1 MAHGPLESI
10 RVLDF
15 SQVIAGPYGCM
26 TLADLGA
33 EVIKIEPPGGEQ
45 WRLTGRFL
53 PTESKGYQALN
64 RGKRSLVLDLETPRA
79 QEIVHRLIPSTDV
92 VVVNFRPDVP
102 ARLRID
108 YETLRAIRPD
118 LIYVANT
125 AFGAKGT
132 DALKPGYDIVAQAVT
147 GLMVTGGKLDRN
159 GTPRP
164 LAPPIADFATGLA
177 LACGV
182 CAALYHRAQTGQGQL
197 VETSLLATSLA
208 LQSYTVMENPAA
220 DERRNRVREARLA
233 RQRAGASFGELVDM
247 RRPPA
252 GGMFYRA
259 YLTKDGAIAIGA
271 LSASLRAKVR
281 SALEIDFL
289 GQDDP
294 AYDPYDAGFR
304 DRARAAAERAEEVIG
319 SRTTA
324 EWLAIFARE
333 GVPAGEVK
341 FPEDMADDS
350 QVTANDMMV
359 DLVHAVSG
367 PQRAVGPTIRLGGF
381 PQGKLDASPGL
392 GAHTNE
398 ILAEIGYAP
407 DEIAALRAAGAAG

>member
-1 MAHGPLESI
+1 MADGPLQGI

-33 EVIKIEPPGGEQ
+33 HVIKIEPPGGEQ
-45 WRLTGRFL
+45 WRLTARFH

-64 RGKRSLVLDLETPRA
+64 RGKRSLVLDLERPRA
-79 QEIVHRLIPSTDV
+79 QEVVHRLIPSTDV

-108 YETLRAIRPD
+108 YETLRAVRPD
-118 LIYVANT
+118 LIYVSNT
-125 AFGAKGT
+125 AFGPQGP

-147 GLMVTGGKLDRN
+147 GLMVTSAKLDRN
-159 GTPRP
+159 GVPRP

-182 CAALYHRAQTGQGQL
+182 CAALYHRERTGEGQL
-197 VETSLLATSLA
+197 VETSLLASSLA

-220 DERRNRVREARLA
+220 DARRNEVREKRRA
-233 RQRAGASFGELVDM
+233 RQREGASFRELVEM

-281 SALEIDFL
+281 AALDIDFL

-304 DRARAAAERAEEVIG
+304 AKARDAAELAEKRIAQ
-319 SRTTA
+319 RTTG
-324 EWLAIFARE
+324 EWLATFARE

-341 FPEDMADDS
+341 FPEDMADDP
-350 QVTANDMMV
+350 QVVANDMIV

-367 PQRAVGPTIRLGGF
+367 PQRAVGPTIRLGAF
-381 PQGKLDASPGL
+381 PQGKLDASPAL
-392 GAHTNE
+392 GAHTDA
-398 ILAEIGYAP
+398 ILSEVGYSEAEIA
-407 DEIAALRAAGAAG
+407 DLRASGAAG